1 MCECVAAAV
10 AVQTK
15 YISFC
20 QKNTEKDSKKGM
32 TEGSSSARRYLQKPS
47 KTGKEKFRKCMI
59 LTLVVSL
66 KDW

>member
-20 QKNTEKDSKKGM
+20 QKNTEKDSEKGM
-32 TEGSSSARRYLQKPS
+32 TEGSSSARRYKNP
-47 KTGKEKFRKCMI
+47 EK
-59 LTLVVSL
+59 
-66 KDW
+66 KDR